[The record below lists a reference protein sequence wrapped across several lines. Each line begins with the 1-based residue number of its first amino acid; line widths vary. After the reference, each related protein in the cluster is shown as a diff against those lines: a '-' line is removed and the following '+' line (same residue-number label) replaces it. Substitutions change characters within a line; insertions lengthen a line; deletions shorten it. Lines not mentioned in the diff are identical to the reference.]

1 MKAWAEN
8 GLTCAIKP
16 GNWLTS
22 IRSLFLIFP
31 VFILAPSSLGAMLPG
46 FSENPAFSTW
56 ALGEIRV
63 HDLSAEG
70 EDRRVVKVP
79 GRTTA
84 RGSEIEALISGI
96 LREYRDNAY
105 LLSRMQDLSMDIDSL
120 TRKVDLD
127 IYVSGGPRCYISK
140 ISLQGNRSIPDELFS
155 RVTGLMVGVALPE
168 RTLQAGLETVVE
180 WYRDHGYPYAELKV
194 EHFSIDAGG
203 GVELEVLF
211 EEGKRV
217 RVGNITVEGNRMTR
231 ENVVLLQ
238 FGIKPGDSFSMME
251 IEKGRE
257 RLIASDLYSAVDEI
271 NLIRSDNSYKVDLEV
286 VVEEEKPNSFGGAMG
301 LVPGIGGRVRPTG
314 TMNLVLGNLWGTGRK
329 TTVKWMGRG
338 EGISQLDLYY
348 LEPWIGGSQ
357 VSGELR
363 FTQELRD
370 TSFSRLELAFAG
382 TGPISRR
389 YGVRLGVEHQSIY
402 SVIGTQTG
410 GERNSRLSLLTGVY
424 RSTTSGSRVS
434 RMWGMDLEF
443 LIGRRKIDGVSFGEL
458 EGKGRL
464 LTTLWSGRGKDL
476 RLNIGGRFIDS
487 PIRPVPDYQ
496 LFSLGGSETI
506 RGYAEDRI
514 WGNRAIWERIEF
526 GFGVDGDSRYL
537 LFYDLGVVDT
547 ADDGRSGALLQ
558 GFGTGVRV
566 ASKIGVMKIDYALRR
581 GLEPLEG
588 RLHVGWSQDF

>member
-1 MKAWAEN
+1 MN
-8 GLTCAIKP
+8 FT
-16 GNWLTS
+16 
-22 IRSLFLIFP
+22 FLICP
-31 VFILAPSSLGAMLPG
+31 VFILAPSFLVAMPAGL
-46 FSENPAFSTW
+46 SEIHACSTW
-56 ALGEIRV
+56 AVGEIRV

-70 EDRRVVKVP
+70 EDRRVSKIP
-79 GRTTA
+79 GRNMA
-84 RGSEIEALISGI
+84 SEAGIEESISGI
-96 LREYRDNAY
+96 LKDYRDNAY
-105 LLSRMQDLSMDIDSL
+105 LLSSMHHMSVDIDSL
-120 TRKVDLD
+120 ARKVDLD
-127 IYVSGGPRCYISK
+127 VYVSSGPRCYISK
-140 ISLQGNRSIPDELFS
+140 ISLRGNRSIPDKLFS
-155 RVTGLMVGVALPE
+155 RETGLMVGVALPE
-168 RTLQAGLETVVE
+168 RTLQAGLETAVE
-180 WYRDHGYPYAELKV
+180 WYRDNGYPYAEVKV

-203 GVELEVLF
+203 GVELEFVF

-217 RVGNITVEGNRMTR
+217 RVGNISVEGNRLTR

-251 IEKGRE
+251 IERGRE
-257 RLIASDLYSAVDEI
+257 RLIASDLYSGVGEI
-271 NLIRSDNSYKVDLEV
+271 NLVRSDNPYKVDLEV
-286 VVEEEKPNSFGGAMG
+286 FVEEEKPNTFSGAMG

-314 TMNLVLGNLWGTGRK
+314 TMHLVLGNLWGTGRK

-338 EGISQLDLYY
+338 EGNSQLDLYY
-348 LEPWIGGSQ
+348 REPWIGGSQ

-410 GERNSRLSLLTGVY
+410 GERNSRLSLLTGVS
-424 RSTTSGSRVS
+424 RSATSGSRTD
-434 RMWGMDLEF
+434 RMWAMDLEF
-443 LIGRRKIDGVSFGEL
+443 LLGRRKIDGVSFGEL

-464 LTTLWSGRGKDL
+464 LTTLWSGRGRGRDL
-476 RLNIGGRFIDS
+476 RLDIGGRFIDS

-526 GFGVDGDSRYL
+526 GFGIDGDSRYL

-547 ADDGRSGALLQ
+547 ADDGHSGDLLQ

-566 ASKIGVMKIDYALRR
+566 DSKIGVMKIDYALRR
-581 GLEPLEG
+581 GLGPLEG
-588 RLHVGWSQDF
+588 RLHAGWSQDF